1 MLMPKGVE
9 HLRSSSGSEVP
20 SSLLLAPCSQLAPQ
34 VFLHQRKRSKNYFYT
49 LFGASHARRS
59 EVENLESCIRNELS
73 LPFYLKVPDSVGQM
87 DNARMYGMLL
97 SRFVV
102 GIGTAINAAS
112 RSYVSKA
119 TFQDERT
126 THIV

>member
-1 MLMPKGVE
+1 MTGCLLWRPKASNICVVL
-9 HLRSSSGSEVP
+9 HWCPLVFFALPQVP
-20 SSLLLAPCSQLAPQ
+20 SFSAS
-34 VFLHQRKRSKNYFYT
+34 KERSKNYFYT
-49 LFGASHARRS
+49 FEA
-59 EVENLESCIRNELS
+59 EENPLKSRESSMKAFFS
-73 LPFYLKVPDSVGQM
+73 LLFYLKVPDSLGSMTQ
-87 DNARMYGMLL
+87 ARMYGMLL